1 MNLGDTYALLTAVV
15 WAFAM
20 ICFRIS
26 SLEFHPIPLKIFQNT
41 VALILFFLSL
51 WILRQPFWPTF
62 TADEWLRLLLSAV
75 LGITIGDTF
84 HISAVKRLGAGLQA
98 LVDCLYSP
106 IMIGLA
112 FLFFGETLT
121 WLEILGVCLISCAII
136 LGSVDHKSIRISKRD
151 LVAGLI
157 YGFFCQL
164 VMGLCVIIVK
174 DLLHKESV
182 WTITTHRFLFANIVL
197 IATQFIFLREQRLDA
212 AFRNVRSWVW
222 TVPGA
227 VLGPYAATL
236 LWFLGFKYTH
246 AGRAA
251 IFNQTSSFF
260 IILLAAIFL
269 KERLTGLRLFAM
281 ALAICG
287 GVIVTL

>member
-1 MNLGDTYALLTAVV
+1 MNLGDIYALLTAVV

-20 ICFRIS
+20 ISFRVA
-26 SLEFHPIPLKIFQNT
+26 SLEFHPIPLKFFQNT
-41 VALILFFLSL
+41 VALMLFFLSL
-51 WILRQPFWPTF
+51 WILRQPFWPSLTNF
-62 TADEWLRLLLSAV
+62 EWLRLILSAV
-75 LGITIGDTF
+75 IGIAIGDTF
-84 HISAVKRLGAGLQA
+84 HIAAVRRLGAGLQA
-98 LVDCLYSP
+98 IVDCLYSP
-106 IMIGLA
+106 ILIGLA

-121 WLEILGVCLISCAII
+121 WFEILGVGLISGAIVLASI
-136 LGSVDHKSIRISKRD
+136 DHSSIRIKKRD
-151 LVAGLI
+151 LITGLT

-164 VMGLCVIIVK
+164 AMGLCVILIK

-182 WTITTHRFLFANIVL
+182 WTLTTYRFLFANIVL
-197 IATQFIFLREQRLDA
+197 IGTQLLFVRDQSLST
-212 AFRNVRSWVW
+212 AFRKVKTWIW

-227 VLGPYAATL
+227 VLGPYASTL

-260 IILLAAIFL
+260 IILLAAVFL

-281 ALAICG
+281 VLAILG